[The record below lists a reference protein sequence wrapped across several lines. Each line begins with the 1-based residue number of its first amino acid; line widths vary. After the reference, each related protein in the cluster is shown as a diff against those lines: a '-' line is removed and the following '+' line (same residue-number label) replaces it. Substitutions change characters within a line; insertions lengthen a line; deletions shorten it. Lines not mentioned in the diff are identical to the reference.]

1 MTKTATKLQDAIA
14 YPPRGMNCDR
24 AAAYCGVSR
33 TTFRELVASGV
44 LPPAKILGGLA
55 RWDRVDLDAAWDAL
69 DDAARRKPRTS
80 GKRSFDEMLKN
91 TNDAI
96 VVKPDHS
103 IGG

>member
-33 TTFRELVASGV
+33 TTFGELVTSGI
-44 LPPAKILGGLA
+44 LPPAKSLGGLA

-69 DDAARRKPRTS
+69 DSVVRRPRS
-80 GKRSFDEMLKN
+80 GEPCSFDDLIKVGA
-91 TNDAI
+91 NDNGQHTKAA
-96 VVKPDHS
+96 
-103 IGG
+103 